1 MKITEQDIAQAAR
14 QLRDEENAK
23 LQVPKFS
30 NSKSSNS
37 KSSNSKIRYFLPAAA
52 VIGFV
57 LGYLTP
63 RTETLEESPLTALV
77 DTVYI
82 KVHELKEDTLPR
94 PEDLVSPK
102 TETPVKGGRIDRAS
116 RRHPAP
122 ATGIPVADDKIR
134 YDLLVL
140 N

>member
-1 MKITEQDIAQAAR
+1 MRITEQDIARTAR

-23 LQVPKFS
+23 LEVPKWS
-30 NSKSSNS
+30 NSKSSNG
-37 KSSNSKIRYFLPAAA
+37 KLKYFLPAAA
-52 VIGFV
+52 VVGFV

-63 RTETLEESPLTALV
+63 RTEALEESPLTALV

-94 PEDLVSPK
+94 PEELISPR
-102 TETPVKGGRIDRAS
+102 TETPVKKAKGAVSPS
-116 RRHPAP
+116 RKHPAP

>member
-1 MKITEQDIAQAAR
+1 MRITEQDIAQAAR

-23 LQVPKFS
+23 LQVPKLS
-30 NSKSSNS
+30 NG
-37 KSSNSKIRYFLPAAA
+37 KSSNSKIKYSLPAAA
-52 VIGFV
+52 IVGFV

-102 TETPVKGGRIDRAS
+102 TETPVKGGKNIERTS

>member
-1 MKITEQDIAQAAR
+1 MKITDQDIARAAR
-14 QLRDEENAK
+14 QLRDEENEK
-23 LQVPKFS
+23 LNVRPW
-30 NSKSSNS
+30 SSNA
-37 KSSNSKIRYFLPAAA
+37 KKRRPLWYALPAAA
-52 VIGFV
+52 VVGFV

-63 RTETLEESPLTALV
+63 RTDAPEKSPLTALV

-94 PEDLVSPK
+94 PEELISPR
-102 TETPVKGGRIDRAS
+102 TETPVKKAKGAVSPS
-116 RRHPAP
+116 RKHPAP

>member
-1 MKITEQDIAQAAR
+1 MRITEQDIARTAR

-23 LQVPKFS
+23 LEVPKLS

-37 KSSNSKIRYFLPAAA
+37 KLKYFLPAAA

-63 RTETLEESPLTALV
+63 RTEALEESPLTALV

-82 KVHELKEDTLPR
+82 KVHEMKEDTLPR
-94 PEDLVSPK
+94 PEDLSPK

-122 ATGIPVADDKIR
+122 ATGVPVADDKIR

>member
-1 MKITEQDIAQAAR
+1 MRITEQDIARTAR

-23 LQVPKFS
+23 LEVPKWS
-30 NSKSSNS
+30 NSKSSNG
-37 KSSNSKIRYFLPAAA
+37 KLKYFLPAAA

-63 RTETLEESPLTALV
+63 RTEALEESPLTALV

-82 KVHELKEDTLPR
+82 KVHEMKEDTLPR
-94 PEDLVSPK
+94 PEDLSPK

-122 ATGIPVADDKIR
+122 ATGVPVADDKIR
-134 YDLLVL
+134 YDLLVK